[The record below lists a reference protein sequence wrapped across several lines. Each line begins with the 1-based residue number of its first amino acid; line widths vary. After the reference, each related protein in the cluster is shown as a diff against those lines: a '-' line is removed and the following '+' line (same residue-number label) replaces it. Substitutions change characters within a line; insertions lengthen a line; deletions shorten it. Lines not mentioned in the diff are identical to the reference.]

1 MNLANKLALSALA
14 AVSGLTAAPAFS
26 ANDSP
31 WQVRA
36 RALLVAPNEHATVS
50 AGGDI
55 LIDNSFVPEVDVS
68 YFVDKHWAL
77 ELIAAVTPH
86 TVTHSGLGDLADVWL
101 LPPTLTVQY
110 HLDPDGQSIRPYVG
124 AGINYTTF
132 FGIDETAGLN
142 IKLDDSVGL
151 ALQAGFDI
159 PFGGGWSAN
168 VDVKKIFISTYAT
181 ITGDVDA
188 TASVDIN
195 PVVVGVGVG
204 YRY

>member
-1 MNLANKLALSALA
+1 MKSNLKIFVLALTASSMLVGP
-14 AVSGLTAAPAFS
+14 AVA

-31 WQVRA
+31 WMVRA
-36 RALLVAPNEHATVS
+36 RGILVAPSEHSVLPVS
-50 AGGDI
+50 
-55 LIDNSFVPEVDVS
+55 IDDTFVPEVDVS
-68 YFVDKHWAL
+68 YFIDKHWAF

-86 TVTHSGLGDLADVWL
+86 TVAVDGLGDLADVWL

-110 HLDPDGQSIRPYVG
+110 HLDPDGQAIRPYVG

-132 FGIDETAGLN
+132 FGIDEAPGLN
-142 IKLDDSVGL
+142 VKMDDSVGL

-168 VDVKKIFISTYAT
+168 VDVKKIFISTDAT
-181 ITGDVDA
+181 VSGGPNV
-188 TASVDIN
+188 TASVDID
-195 PVVVGVGVG
+195 PVVFGIGVG

>member
-1 MNLANKLALSALA
+1 MNLANKLVLSALA
-14 AVSGLTAAPAFS
+14 VVSGLTAAPAFS

-36 RALLVAPNEHATVS
+36 RALFVAPSEHSTLPVQ
-50 AGGDI
+50 
-55 LIDNSFVPEVDVS
+55 IDNSFVPELDVS

-86 TVTHSGLGDLADVWL
+86 TVAVQGLGDLADVWL

-132 FGIDETAGLN
+132 FGVDEAAGIN
-142 IKLDDSVGL
+142 KVKLDDSFGL

-168 VDVKKIFISTYAT
+168 VDVKKIFIST
-181 ITGDVDA
+181 DA
-188 TASVDIN
+188 TVVTPGPTIKASVDID
-195 PVVVGVGVG
+195 PVVVGIGVG

>member
-36 RALLVAPNEHATVS
+36 RALLVAPSEHS
-50 AGGDI
+50 SLPI
-55 LIDNSFVPEVDVS
+55 SIDNSFVPELDVS

-86 TVTHSGLGDLADVWL
+86 TVSVGGPDLADVWL

-132 FGIDETAGLN
+132 FGIDEAAGYNKVKLN
-142 IKLDDSVGL
+142 DSFGL

-168 VDVKKIFISTYAT
+168 VDVKKIFIST
-181 ITGDVDA
+181 DA
-188 TASVDIN
+188 TVDGLGPTIKASVDID
-195 PVVVGVGVG
+195 PVVVGFGIG

>member
-1 MNLANKLALSALA
+1 MKSNFKNLVLAMVASSAIVAPALA
-14 AVSGLTAAPAFS
+14 

-31 WQVRA
+31 WMIRA
-36 RALLVAPNEHATVS
+36 RGILVAPAEHSVLPVS
-50 AGGDI
+50 
-55 LIDNSFVPEVDVS
+55 IDNTFVPEVDVS
-68 YFVDKHWAL
+68 YFVDKNWAF

-86 TVTHSGLGDLADVWL
+86 TVAVDGLGDLADVWL

-110 HLDPDGQSIRPYVG
+110 HLDPDGQSIRPYIG

-132 FGIDETAGLN
+132 FGIDETTGLN

-168 VDVKKIFISTYAT
+168 VDVKKIFISTDAT
-181 ITGDVDA
+181 VSGAVDA
-188 TASVDIN
+188 AASVDID
-195 PVVVGVGVG
+195 PVVFGIGVG

>member
-1 MNLANKLALSALA
+1 
-14 AVSGLTAAPAFS
+14 
-26 ANDSP
+26 
-31 WQVRA
+31 
-36 RALLVAPNEHATVS
+36 
-50 AGGDI
+50 
-55 LIDNSFVPEVDVS
+55 VPELDVS

-86 TVTHSGLGDLADVWL
+86 TVSVGGPDLADVWL

-132 FGIDETAGLN
+132 FGIDEAAGYNKVKLN
-142 IKLDDSVGL
+142 DSFGL

-168 VDVKKIFISTYAT
+168 VDVKKIFIST
-181 ITGDVDA
+181 DA
-188 TASVDIN
+188 TVESGAPTIHASVDID
-195 PVVVGVGVG
+195 PVVVGFGVG

>member
-36 RALLVAPNEHATVS
+36 RALLVAPSEHSSLPVS
-50 AGGDI
+50 
-55 LIDNSFVPEVDVS
+55 IDNSFVPELDVS

-77 ELIAAVTPH
+77 ELIAAVAPH
-86 TVTHSGLGDLADVWL
+86 TVAVDGIGDLADVWL

-132 FGIDETAGLN
+132 LGIDESAGLN
-142 IKLDDSVGL
+142 VKLDDSFGL

-168 VDVKKIFISTYAT
+168 VDVKKIFIST
-181 ITGDVDA
+181 DA
-188 TASVDIN
+188 TVTGGVTAAASVDID
-195 PVVVGVGVG
+195 PVVVGFGVG

>member
-36 RALLVAPNEHATVS
+36 RALLVAPSEHS
-50 AGGDI
+50 SLPI
-55 LIDNSFVPEVDVS
+55 SIDNSFVPELDVS
-68 YFVDKHWAL
+68 YFVDKHWAF

-86 TVTHSGLGDLADVWL
+86 TVSVGGSDLADVWL

-132 FGIDETAGLN
+132 FGVDEAAGFDKVKLN
-142 IKLDDSVGL
+142 DSFGL

-168 VDVKKIFISTYAT
+168 VDVKKIFIST
-181 ITGDVDA
+181 DA
-188 TASVDIN
+188 TVESGAPTIHASVDID
-195 PVVVGVGVG
+195 PVVVGFGVG

>member
-36 RALLVAPNEHATVS
+36 RALLVAPSEHSTLPV
-50 AGGDI
+50 D
-55 LIDNSFVPEVDVS
+55 IDNSVVPEVDVS
-68 YFVDKHWAL
+68 YFVDKHWAF

-86 TVTHSGLGDLADVWL
+86 TVAVDGLGDLADVWL
-101 LPPTLTVQY
+101 LPPTLTLQY
-110 HLDPDGQSIRPYVG
+110 HLDPDGTSIRPYVG

-132 FGIDETAGLN
+132 FGIDETTGLN
-142 IKLDDSVGL
+142 VKLDDSFGL

-168 VDVKKIFISTYAT
+168 VDVKKVFISTDAT
-181 ITGDVDA
+181 VSGDVDA
-188 TASVDIN
+188 AATVDID
-195 PVVVGVGVG
+195 PVIIGIGVG

>member
-36 RALLVAPNEHATVS
+36 RALLVAPSEHSSLPVS
-50 AGGDI
+50 
-55 LIDNSFVPEVDVS
+55 IDNSFVPELDVS

-86 TVTHSGLGDLADVWL
+86 TISVGGSELTDAWL

-110 HLDPDGQSIRPYVG
+110 HLDPDGTSIRPYVG

-132 FGIDETAGLN
+132 FGIDEVAGVN
-142 IKLDDSVGL
+142 VKLDDSFGL

-168 VDVKKIFISTYAT
+168 VDVKKIFIST
-181 ITGDVDA
+181 DA
-188 TASVDIN
+188 TVTGGITAAASVDID
-195 PVVVGVGVG
+195 PVVVGIGVG